1 MNMKYSYIFI
11 GKIILLIICVYIF
24 YPIVDKYLNTL
35 LGIKE
40 NNNKSLIEG
49 FTWSKKTINNF
60 NRYQDTVNL
69 NANQFNMSV
78 LQEQASEDEA
88 KELLKTGYWPWSEET
103 KNQYIEAMWQ
113 NPIIKYDPDAA
124 LDYAMKLYNEAAA
137 KRLLSWNT
145 KEGQFL
151 LYGVNNGSNGK
162 IIGITAGNDNDFVN
176 DNGYV
181 NGQGITVDGEISK
194 KNNIKCSNDTKN
206 SVLQKTTI
214 NGYNLFNGFKNT
226 TTTDIAP
233 ENIPNE
239 VPGFSFVN
247 GSCNPCSVFND
258 KPDYNCPFKLN
269 VKGNDEISDVWKE
282 LWTMK

>member
-1 MNMKYSYIFI
+1 MNMKYSYTFI
-11 GKIILLIICVYIF
+11 GKIILLIIFVYIF
-24 YPIVDKYLNTL
+24 FDKYLNTL

-40 NNNKSLIEG
+40 DNNKSLIDKGLIEG

-60 NRYQDTVNL
+60 NRYQETVNL
-69 NANQFNMSV
+69 NANQFNMQV
-78 LQEQASEDEA
+78 LQQQASEDEA
-88 KELLKTGYWPWSEET
+88 KELLRTGYWPWSEET

-145 KEGQFL
+145 KEGHFL
-151 LYGVNNGSNGK
+151 LYGLENGK
-162 IIGITAGNDNDFVN
+162 NIGITAGPDNDFVN
-176 DNGYV
+176 
-181 NGQGITVDGEISK
+181 GQGINVHGENSK
-194 KNNIKCSNDTKN
+194 KNNIKCSNDIKN
-206 SVLQKTTI
+206 PVLQKTTV

-226 TTTDIAP
+226 TTIDIAP

-247 GSCNPCSVFND
+247 GPCNPCSVFND
-258 KPDYNCPFKLN
+258 KPNYNCPFKLN

-282 LWTMK
+282 LWSVK